1 MVETIKITLRV
12 FALFTLIFT
21 LFTAFLTEWLL
32 QNISGALFYGI
43 VCVLLLAGGLAGGYW
58 MGRKMSIDS
67 LFFPSTLVSI
77 LLGTSL
83 LINREGTVNM
93 FRASD
98 LELIIL
104 LCLLMGA
111 AAMGA
116 VSLTLGDSPKKRH

>member
-1 MVETIKITLRV
+1 MVETIKITLRF

-43 VCVLLLAGGLAGGYW
+43 VCVLLLAGALAGGYW
-58 MGRKMSIDS
+58 MVRKRSLDS
-67 LFFPSTLVSI
+67 LFFPTTLISTPLGI
-77 LLGTSL
+77 GLLL
-83 LINREGTVNM
+83 NREDTVNM

-104 LCLLMGA
+104 ACLLMGA